1 MKPFIIIPVPWVT
14 LRAGGCLWQ
23 KPAGGEMFY
32 KLILLSRSLF
42 STHGFTWQKGEREAW
57 QASPGPGAVLH
68 PACSV
73 YIYLL
78 ECPQRSSI
86 FLISTGILLCLLKL
100 LRRAWQSDS
109 ALEEKKKRDKHW
121 LSRMSLLCMQVYKME
136 GNGFIC
142 LLFLLFSFGTCPN
155 TFFMMLLVQQFASQM
170 WANYSP
176 PVWFYVSIRHSS
188 SKKLETGSTVISWT
202 NHVALHALLRVQ
214 KIADVDCTMVPLK
227 WTPNHHFQKDQDHAI
242 RSLDL
247 SDARKQP
254 RHTKCTKKESVE
266 KSSCDYFV
274 F

>member
-109 ALEEKKKRDKHW
+109 ALEKKKKRQALIKQDVTFVHAGLQNGRQW
-121 LSRMSLLCMQVYKME
+121 VHLFIVFIIFLWYLSEHVLHDALSAT
-136 GNGFIC
+136 IC
-142 LLFLLFSFGTCPN
+142 ITN
-155 TFFMMLLVQQFASQM
+155 
-170 WANYSP
+170 
-176 PVWFYVSIRHSS
+176 VS
-188 SKKLETGSTVISWT
+188 
-202 NHVALHALLRVQ
+202 
-214 KIADVDCTMVPLK
+214 
-227 WTPNHHFQKDQDHAI
+227 
-242 RSLDL
+242 
-247 SDARKQP
+247 
-254 RHTKCTKKESVE
+254 
-266 KSSCDYFV
+266 
-274 F
+274 